1 MMRTRRSH
9 GFILLTALLMIAI
22 VAVALV
28 TMTTAAASRSR
39 QQANDVQQ
47 AQLEQLLL
55 AGAQDVVQR
64 LNSGAGATDSKP
76 IQVELPEA
84 LARIATL
91 EVRIQP
97 ASIDASA
104 KATIRATM
112 NGKSASET
120 ISIAK
125 TGSAWRISAAALD

>member
-1 MMRTRRSH
+1 
-9 GFILLTALLMIAI
+9 MIAI

-39 QQANDVQQ
+39 HQANDVQQ

-120 ISIAK
+120 ISIAT